1 MREEWIQTRERETYE
16 KEEQISQLE
25 KER

>member
-1 MREEWIQTRERETYE
+1 MREEWIQMRERETYE
-16 KEEQISQLE
+16 KEEQISQSE